1 MVLQVKDEQVE
12 RRYALT
18 DKIPKITGGFTVAC
32 MHDLLVG
39 VSQRVLLCL
48 FLDRFCYD
56 ALRL

>member
-32 MHDLLVG
+32 MHD
-39 VSQRVLLCL
+39 
-48 FLDRFCYD
+48 
-56 ALRL
+56 